1 MPPRHGSGAAVVNP
15 RPKWTP
21 ARRAFKEAPW
31 RQQRLPSCVSSSV
44 ATAKSRPISRKF
56 GKPRGTRNP
65 DTVDWKKARRWE
77 KRHRGCDELEV
88 DEPLEGPTATV
99 GAYQRADAKPTT
111 WRDWSDGQLP
121 RLGRHE
127 YIQIHR
133 RLQSSSSPDSDESS
147 AARSPSPSFISPFD
161 SRDRRY
167 TPARCT
173 PTAAPTSKSAPT
185 RRSVDHGGG
194 DADTESQD
202 TAAESAS
209 SRVAWGNRQKAQLR
223 QAVSAWQA
231 RRERRRHGED
241 TTNNVWSLL
250 DRD

>member
-1 MPPRHGSGAAVVNP
+1 MNP

-31 RQQRLPSCVSSSV
+31 RQQRLPSCAPSSV

-65 DTVDWKKARRWE
+65 DTVNWKKARRWE
-77 KRHRGCDELEV
+77 KRHGGGDELEV
-88 DEPLEGPTATV
+88 DEPLEEHTDTV
-99 GAYQRADAKPTT
+99 GAYQRAGAKPTT
-111 WRDWSDGQLP
+111 WRDWSDGELP
-121 RLGRHE
+121 RLGRNE
-127 YIQIHR
+127 YVTVHR
-133 RLQSSSSPDSDESS
+133 RMSSSSSSRSDESS

-209 SRVAWGNRQKAQLR
+209 SRAAWGNHQRSQLR

-231 RRERRRHGED
+231 RQKRHRHGDD
-241 TTNNVWSLL
+241 TIGNVWSLL
-250 DRD
+250 E

>member
-31 RQQRLPSCVSSSV
+31 RQQRLPSRASSSV

-77 KRHRGCDELEV
+77 KRHNLEV

-99 GAYQRADAKPTT
+99 GAYQRADVKPTS
-111 WRDWSDGQLP
+111 WHDWSDGQLP

-127 YIQIHR
+127 YIRTHR
-133 RLQSSSSPDSDESS
+133 RLQGSSSSDSEVSS

-167 TPARCT
+167 TPARCP
-173 PTAAPTSKSAPT
+173 PTAAPISKSAPT
-185 RRSVDHGGG
+185 QKRVDHGGG

-209 SRVAWGNRQKAQLR
+209 SRVAWGNHQRSQLR

-231 RRERRRHGED
+231 RQKRHRHGDD
-241 TTNNVWSLL
+241 TGNVWSLL
-250 DRD
+250 E